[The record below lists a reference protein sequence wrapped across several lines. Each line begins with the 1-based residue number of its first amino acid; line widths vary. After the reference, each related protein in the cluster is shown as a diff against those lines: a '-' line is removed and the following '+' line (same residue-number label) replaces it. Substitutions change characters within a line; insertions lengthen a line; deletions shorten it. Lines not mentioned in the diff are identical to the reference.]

1 MHGIRIPN
9 KQKGGSALKKLI
21 MLLTAGA
28 IILSCAA
35 AEPLKLA
42 PDLEDS
48 IRIKLNEQ
56 AEYVYS
62 FCYPQV
68 EAADEA
74 SELINSFYRY
84 KADDARNFEIPMNAD
99 YYRTQNVT
107 ENVTTEISYSVTCNN
122 DDFFSVLVSS
132 RQGNRTFYA
141 GHTFTRSD
149 LKKGTAISLPYLL
162 GLLDSNE
169 EDEWLRERQTS
180 RSEEAVRRLVWNS
193 LKEKQDGEL
202 RPELK
207 EELEFVFF
215 PEEDFYLNEDGSPVF
230 YLQPGIV
237 DESDVLMTFPFTIE
251 EILDEM

>member
-1 MHGIRIPN
+1 M
-9 KQKGGSALKKLI
+9 KKLI
-21 MLLTAGA
+21 LLLTACV
-28 IILSCAA
+28 IFISCAD

-42 PDLEDS
+42 PDLEEC

-56 AEYVYS
+56 AEYIYS

-68 EAADEA
+68 ETADEA
-74 SELINSFYRY
+74 SELINSFYQY

-107 ENVTTEISYSVTCNN
+107 DNVTVEISYRVTCNN
-122 DDFFSVLVSS
+122 DDFFSALVSS
-132 RQGNRTFYA
+132 CQGDRTFYA
-141 GHTFTRSD
+141 GYTFTRGD

-162 GLLDSNE
+162 GLLDSE
-169 EDEWLRERQTS
+169 DDDEWLRERQTS
-180 RSEEAVRRLVWNS
+180 RAEEAVRELVWNQMEEM
-193 LKEKQDGEL
+193 KDADL

-207 EELEFVFF
+207 DELEFVFF
-215 PEEDFYLNEDGSPVF
+215 PEEDFYLDENGSPVF
-230 YLQPGIV
+230 YLQPGVV

>member
-1 MHGIRIPN
+1 MHVIRTPN
-9 KQKGGSALKKLI
+9 NRRGVSALKKLI
-21 MLLTAGA
+21 ILLTAS
-28 IILSCAA
+28 LVFVSCAA
-35 AEPLKLA
+35 AEPLKFA
-42 PDLEDS
+42 PDLEDC

-56 AEYVYS
+56 AEYIYS

-74 SELINSFYRY
+74 SELINSFYQY

-107 ENVTTEISYSVTCNN
+107 EDVTTEIAYSVTCNN
-122 DDFFSVLVSS
+122 DDFFSALISS
-132 RQGNRTFYA
+132 RQDSRTFYA
-141 GHTFTRSD
+141 GYTFTRSD

-162 GLLDSNE
+162 GLLDSKE
-169 EDEWLRERQTS
+169 DDEWLRERQTA
-180 RSEEAVRRLVWNS
+180 RAEEAVRRLVWNQM
-193 LKEKQDGEL
+193 KEMKDTDL

-230 YLQPGIV
+230 YLQPGVV
-237 DESDVLMTFPFTIE
+237 DESDALMTFPFTIE